1 MRARVVTGKVRPRPV
16 TIVLY
21 ALLATGCGGGGGGSS
36 SGGGSA
42 TTVHPGESIQ
52 AAVDAASPGDTIEVL
67 PGDYVEPGTAEA
79 AVRIT
84 KSLKLVAKSG
94 PGIGVVRILPGNAQR
109 DGILVEPANAG
120 DPDVQGVEIRGFRIE
135 GFAMNGI
142 RLRHANDFT
151 IEDNVAANNLHTG
164 IWPTLSTNGLV
175 RRNVAYGA
183 LDAALWVEAVENV
196 RVIGNE
202 VHSSPSGIEVSVSND
217 VLVQGNDAHDNSVG
231 IHLNHPTT
239 AGLPESDWP
248 PQPFGPVVVADND
261 VTENNFPNPVTDGF
275 VGALPAGGG
284 ILILGVDDVELRG
297 NRMEDNDFFGIAIV
311 DYCTVVADT
320 PFNCD
325 ALPPIGG
332 DSKPDRIRVVNNG
345 AIGNGLEP
353 PDGPFAPLAADLL
366 AIGAM
371 DSCASNNAVQ
381 KTVEVPELP
390 PC

>member
-1 MRARVVTGKVRPRPV
+1 MTAGASGMIRSSVT
-16 TIVLY
+16 TI
-21 ALLATGCGGGGGGSS
+21 AICAAFAASCGGGGGD
-36 SGGGSA
+36 GGRAA
-42 TTVHPGESIQ
+42 TTVRPGESIQ

-67 PGDYVEPGTAEA
+67 PGDYVEPGTNEA

-94 PGIGVVRILPGNAQR
+94 PGTGVVRILPGTGQR

-135 GFAMNGI
+135 GFPMNGI
-142 RLRHANDFT
+142 RLRHVNDFT
-151 IEDNVAANNLHTG
+151 IEENEAANNLHTG
-164 IWPTLSTNGLV
+164 IWPTLSANGLV

-183 LDAALWVEAVENV
+183 LDAALWVEAAENV

-202 VHSSPSGIEVSVSND
+202 VHSSPSGIEVSVSKD

-248 PQPFGPVVVADND
+248 PQPFGPIVIADND
-261 VTENNFPNPVTDGF
+261 VTENNFPNPVTGGF
-275 VGALPAGGG
+275 VGALPSGGG
-284 ILILGVDDVELRG
+284 ILILGVDDAELRG

-325 ALPPIGG
+325 AVPPIGG

-353 PDGPFAPLAADLL
+353 PSGPFGPLAADLIAL
-366 AIGAM
+366 GAA